1 MKDVINIEMVDNGF
15 VLHGED
21 FSQVIEGVINQDE
34 NLFNI
39 RFGTY
44 FYNLLRQSMNNLGSC
59 KVQVEINITNAEV

>member
-34 NLFNI
+34 NLFNA

-44 FYNLLRQSMNNLGSC
+44 FYSLIRQRMNDSGSC
-59 KVQVEINITNAEV
+59 KLKIEINITNAE

>member
-1 MKDVINIEMVDNGF
+1 MKDVINIEMVDNGL

-44 FYNLLRQSMNNLGSC
+44 FYNLLRQNMNDLRSC
-59 KVQVEINITNAEV
+59 KVKIEINITNAEV

>member
-15 VLHGED
+15 VMHGED

-34 NLFNI
+34 NLLNI

-44 FYNLLRQSMNNLGSC
+44 FYNLLRQSMNELGSC
-59 KVQVEINITNAEV
+59 KVQVEINITKAE

>member
-1 MKDVINIEMVDNGF
+1 MKDVINIEMVDNGL

-44 FYNLLRQSMNNLGSC
+44 FYNLLRQSMNDLGSC
-59 KVQVEINITNAEV
+59 KVQVEINITNTEV

>member
-1 MKDVINIEMVDNGF
+1 MKDVINIEMVDNGL

-34 NLFNI
+34 NIFNV

-44 FYNLLRQSMNNLGSC
+44 FYSLLRHSIYEFGSC
-59 KVQVEINITNAEV
+59 KIKVEINITNAEV

>member
-1 MKDVINIEMVDNGF
+1 MKDVINIEMVDNGL

-44 FYNLLRQSMNNLGSC
+44 FYNLLRQSMNELGSC
-59 KVQVEINITNAEV
+59 KVQVEINITKAE

>member
-34 NLFNI
+34 NLFNA

-44 FYNLLRQSMNNLGSC
+44 FYNLLRQCMNDLGSC
-59 KVQVEINITNAEV
+59 KVKIEINITNAEV

>member
-34 NLFNI
+34 NLFNV

-44 FYNLLRQSMNNLGSC
+44 FYNLLRQSMNDLGSC

>member
-34 NLFNI
+34 NLLMLDLELIF
-39 RFGTY
+39 TTSY
-44 FYNLLRQSMNNLGSC
+44 A
-59 KVQVEINITNAEV
+59 KA

>member
-34 NLFNI
+34 NLFNA

-44 FYNLLRQSMNNLGSC
+44 FYNLLHQSIDEFCSC
-59 KVQVEINITNAEV
+59 KIKVEINITNAEV

>member
-34 NLFNI
+34 NIFNA

-44 FYNLLRQSMNNLGSC
+44 FYNLLRHSIDEFGSC
-59 KVQVEINITNAEV
+59 KIKVEINITSAEV